1 MAKRTSEMPAVFVD
15 RLSVRVGAS
24 LEEVERHLLHATLAS
39 VGGNQARAAQILGRV
54 KRQPVSPWVRSDDPL
69 GSSERGITRLRRRQ
83 AWLAFHH
90 GWRGHCGPRPQR
102 YLLLGQPL

>member
-39 VGGNQARAAQILGRV
+39 VGGNQARAAQILGIAE
-54 KRQPVSPWVRSDDPL
+54 
-69 GSSERGITRLRRRQ
+69 GEAAAGIAMGT
-83 AWLAFHH
+83 
-90 GWRGHCGPRPQR
+90 QR
-102 YLLLGQPL
+102 